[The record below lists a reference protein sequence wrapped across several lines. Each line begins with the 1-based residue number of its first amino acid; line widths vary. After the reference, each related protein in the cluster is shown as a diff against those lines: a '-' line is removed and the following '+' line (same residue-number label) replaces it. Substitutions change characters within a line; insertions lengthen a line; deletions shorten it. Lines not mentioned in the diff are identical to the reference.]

1 MENQQRQETVP
12 LGTRISQGHRDKLDR
27 MTEAG
32 LKISSVVEQ
41 GIDAVYAQMVGAG
54 VIEQRESVALK
65 EAA

>member
-1 MENQQRQETVP
+1 MDKQQEVNVP
-12 LGTRISQGHRDKLDR
+12 LGTYISQAHRDKLDR
-27 MTEAG
+27 MKDAG
-32 LKISSVVEQ
+32 LKISSVVEL